1 MLRAMR
7 RRAMCRTAVA
17 RALSALA
24 GASASLA
31 CAQSLQC
38 HVGWAGASRVL
49 VVAPTPADEPALPL
63 LEGANLSLEV
73 INRLPPAPGAGVT
86 VRTLGRWQGQPYLLH
101 EAHYLPS
108 APAVG
113 PHGFTGL
120 QTVREPTRGHLLTY
134 WCEHAPAVAAR

>member
-1 MLRAMR
+1 MPGSSLR
-7 RRAMCRTAVA
+7 RRAARCLRGGSLLAALLVQAAVA
-17 RALSALA
+17 
-24 GASASLA
+24 
-31 CAQSLQC
+31 QTVHC
-38 HVGWAGASRVL
+38 HVGWAGATRVL
-49 VVAPTPADEPALPL
+49 AVPPSAADEVPAPL
-63 LEGANLSLEV
+63 LEGASLIVEV
-73 INRLPPAPGAGVT
+73 VNRLPPAPGAGVT